1 MAKKRST
8 ATRRVESQ
16 AAAARAA
23 AIRREQERKE
33 RRRRSLVVTA
43 VAVVVLV
50 LIGAIAYGVQS
61 SRDATTASGGSAPS
75 GTVGTGGY
83 GIPVGSKSAPVTA
96 VVYEDFICPYCGAF
110 EASGRATLQKDI
122 DQGKLRIQYHAL
134 NFLDRNSTTK
144 YSTRAANAFAVVYDA
159 SGSKVA
165 KKFHDLLF
173 ENQPQEGSAGL
184 TDSQL
189 VDLAVQAGATRSAVE
204 DGIKNGKF
212 DNWVVKGTDAASKA
226 HVTGTPTVR
235 VNGKDLPV
243 NSAQDLVAQVQKVV
257 DAGGKQ

>member
-8 ATRRVESQ
+8 ATRRADSQ

-33 RRRRSLVVTA
+33 RRRRSLVVSA
-43 VAVVVLV
+43 VVVVVLV

-61 SRDATTASGGSAPS
+61 ARDSSTGSAGSGTTPT
-75 GTVGTGGY
+75 GTVGRY
-83 GIPVGSKSAPVTA
+83 GVPAGSSSAPVKA
-96 VVYEDFICPYCGAF
+96 VIYEDFICPYCGAF
-110 EASGRATLQKDI
+110 ESAGRATLQKDI
-122 DQGKLRIQYHAL
+122 DQGKLQIQYHVL
-134 NFLDRNSTTK
+134 NFLDRSSSTK
-144 YSTRAANAFAVVYDA
+144 YSTRAANALGVVLDS
-159 SGSKVA
+159 SGPKVA

-189 VDLAVQAGATRSAVE
+189 VDYAVQAGAKRSEVE
-204 DGIKNGKF
+204 SPIKDGKF
-212 DNWVVKGTDAASKA
+212 DDWVVKGTDAASKA

-235 VNGKDLPV
+235 INGKTLPV
-243 NSAQDLVAQVQKVV
+243 NSAQDLVVQIQKVV